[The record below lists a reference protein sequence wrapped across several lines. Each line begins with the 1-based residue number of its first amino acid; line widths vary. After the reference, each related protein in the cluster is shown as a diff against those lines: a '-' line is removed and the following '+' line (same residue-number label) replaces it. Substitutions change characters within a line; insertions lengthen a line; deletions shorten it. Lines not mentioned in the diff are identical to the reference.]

1 MARKKV
7 EFHEEAS
14 REALAAFE
22 WYFER
27 SESAASQFAEELGRA
42 LERIASAPR
51 RWPEH
56 SSDVRKFTLHRFPF
70 VIFHQ
75 EHAVKIQ
82 VLAVAHARRRL
93 GYWRTRS

>member
-7 EFHEEAS
+7 EFHEEAI

-27 SESAASQFAEELGRA
+27 SGSAASQFAEELGRA

-51 RWPEH
+51 R
-56 SSDVRKFTLHRFPF
+56 
-70 VIFHQ
+70 
-75 EHAVKIQ
+75 
-82 VLAVAHARRRL
+82 
-93 GYWRTRS
+93 